1 MVLPVLN
8 FVSVESLIVC
18 SFMLT
23 SLEQHF
29 DGEICVLLD
38 AVLFCSPPLLGG
50 ISLCD
55 YIHSTIGR
63 LLGCC
68 PLMVIMNGLVTDILM
83 HVFWYTIIYFS
94 VGQIPKVYNC

>member
-1 MVLPVLN
+1 M
-8 FVSVESLIVC
+8 C

-68 PLMVIMNGLVTDILM
+68 PLTVIMNGLVTDILM